1 MGFLGLDDTDS
12 LSGGCTTEVFYRIL
26 NDLPDYAEIVGLP
39 RLVRLYPFAERRT
52 RGNAAVC
59 AEINIQS
66 ESKNEWISYLENLWD
81 EKISKLAGHVMDSD
95 HSEREQFPS
104 DPGLVWFEKQPNR
117 KFYYSAVRRELKPHR
132 VPQADFSVGGN
143 GLIGATAA
151 CAWPMSSVTFESL
164 AYRIVD
170 NIGTPRL
177 VCEVTLSEVDA
188 ISGTFWSRDPKKGK
202 GLIAP
207 RGPCPVLFGIRAT
220 SPEIA
225 ERATDLMLNSK
236 DTEPTSGKITF
247 VTNQC
252 SDDHISGINKGKVKE
267 VNILKNGHVAL
278 NVNGKTW
285 MAFRSSG
292 DVKIMAQSLK
302 KGDAIEGK
310 GLWKDSS
317 TLHLEKLRISS
328 AVPRSKKRP
337 MCIDCDVRTKS
348 MGKDQGVRCPSCGE
362 RSKDSWEYTP
372 TESLEGY
379 WVQPPV
385 DSRRHLAR
393 PLEWD

>member
-26 NDLPDYAEIVGLP
+26 NNLPDYAEIVGLP

-66 ESKNEWISYLENLWD
+66 GSKNEWFSYLENLWD

-132 VPQADFSVGGN
+132 VPQADFFMGGN

-151 CAWPMSSVTFESL
+151 CAWPMSSVTYESL

-188 ISGTFWSRDPKKGK
+188 IPGTFWSRDPKKGK

-225 ERATDLMLNSK
+225 ERATDLNR
-236 DTEPTSGKITF
+236 
-247 VTNQC
+247 
-252 SDDHISGINKGKVKE
+252 GKVKE

-302 KGDAIEGK
+302 KGDEIEGK

-337 MCIDCDVRTKS
+337 MCLDCDVRTKS

-362 RSKDSWEYTP
+362 RLKDSWEYTP

-385 DSRRHLAR
+385 DSRRHLSR
-393 PLEWD
+393 PLEWE